1 MLERES
7 QGRPIHGPFLAIQ
20 AIHRVSLMS
29 LIGVVIILA
38 GAILALKGLYL
49 LTGDAEPD
57 GTVRDSIRDR
67 RGRLGR

>member
-1 MLERES
+1 M
-7 QGRPIHGPFLAIQ
+7 
-20 AIHRVSLMS
+20 VSLMS

-57 GTVRDSIRDR
+57 GTVRESIRDR
-67 RGRLGR
+67 RDRLGR

>member
-7 QGRPIHGPFLAIQ
+7 QGRPIHGPFL

-67 RGRLGR
+67 RDRLGR